1 MNEEDVLTFARV
13 ASLRVSSSTRAQTA
27 QLAVGEDDADADG
40 AAVERF
46 DDCEVMHPLGE
57 MSSPELTETTEAVCI
72 RRGDEL
78 VALFLIDKG
87 RPAQAVEVGE
97 KRLHGVGANNQTTVI
112 RLRANGG
119 IDITSANNGAVN
131 VTAHGTGDVVFNGG
145 SLKLARVTD
154 PVRVGTLSGTA
165 GPYPVVFTFTPAD
178 ADGAPGSP
186 SVGASATLSGV
197 VSNAGGASRAKG

>member
-13 ASLRVSSSTRAQTA
+13 TTLRVSSSTRAQTA
-27 QLAVGEDDADADG
+27 QLVLGEDPTDAEG
-40 AAVERF
+40 ATAEQF
-46 DDCEVMHPLGE
+46 DDCEVMHPLGV
-57 MSSPELTETTEAVCI
+57 MSSPVITDDTEAVCV

-78 VALFLIDKG
+78 VALFLIDKS
-87 RPAQAVEVGE
+87 RPAQAVEAGE
-97 KRLHGVGANNQTTVI
+97 LRMHGVGNDNQTTVI

-131 VTAHGTGDVVFNGG
+131 VTANGTGDVVLNGG

-178 ADGAPGSP
+178 ANGAPGTP
-186 SVGASATLSGV
+186 SVGASATLAGV